1 VSAEPEKQ
9 TIWRL
14 LKQALDDLPET
25 FTSAEAVAWF
35 EDHGHTYRPI
45 SIQTHLHDLA
55 VNRGGR
61 PRTQRIRGGEPFIY
75 RVGPGRFT
83 RYRPEVHGHFTED
96 GQLADG
102 DNDDGSDTGQP
113 SDDQS
118 EFALELHLEEFM
130 EANWSSINFGRRIAI
145 WSDEE
150 VSGRQFQTDVGI
162 IDFLCVDE
170 ESGDYVVLE
179 LKKGKTN
186 DAVVGQIQRYK
197 GWIRRNVAEPGQGVR
212 GMIVA
217 HEADDKLKYAL
228 SETPNIDLM
237 TYKVSFA
244 LSPEGLDLAE
254 EHGDD

>member
-1 VSAEPEKQ
+1 MTAEPEKQ

-14 LKQALDDLPET
+14 LKQALDDLSET

-35 EDHGHTYRPI
+35 ENHGYTYRPI
-45 SIQTHLHDLA
+45 SIQTHLHDLS

-61 PRTQRIRGGEPFIY
+61 PRTQRIPGGEAFIY

-83 RYRPEVHGHFTED
+83 RYRPDVHGNFTED
-96 GQLADG
+96 GRLAD
-102 DNDDGSDTGQP
+102 DPVDDDSESEELTEA
-113 SDDQS
+113 QS
-118 EFALELHLEEFM
+118 EFALEFHLEEFM
-130 EANWSSINFGRRIAI
+130 EANWSSIDFGRRMAI
-145 WSDEE
+145 WSDDD
-150 VSGRQFQTDVGI
+150 VNGRQFETGVGI

-179 LKKGKTN
+179 LKKGKTS
-186 DAVVGQIQRYK
+186 DAVVGQTQRYM
-197 GWIRRNVAEPGQGVR
+197 GWVRRNVAEHGQGVR

-228 SETPNIDLM
+228 SEARNIDLM

-244 LSPEGLDLAE
+244 LSAEGLDLTE
-254 EHGDD
+254 EHGDR